1 MRLVRPVV
9 LALLVTTVPVGLTT
23 GMHSAEAATTTVVS
37 VNAAADAYVDS
48 AHATRNYGSSTA
60 LYVDGSPSLMASYLK
75 FDLSSYAGQTVV
87 SAKLQVHTTSASAA
101 GSTNTQSI
109 RIVANDAWTES
120 GITYANRPAVGSAVG
135 TLANTAP
142 NTSYSVPLDAA
153 TVQAELGQRL
163 SLAVDQPSTATN
175 GLDLASR
182 QATTVSSRPTL
193 VLEVASSTSTTGSTG
208 TTGTT
213 GSTGTTG
220 TTGDA
225 ASTFG
230 WGAPIGGDE
239 FNYTGAPN
247 STLWSVYDSAG
258 HAGNGVRSPAQV
270 TVNGSALQITGLS
283 DGTTGG
289 MSYRQ
294 RGTTY
299 GRWET
304 RMRVNARDPE
314 YHPVLILWPDQGRV
328 SANNCAEMDY
338 SESTSDTTKNRFF
351 LHYSC
356 TGAQA
361 SASQTLDMTQ
371 WHTYAIE
378 WTPAHVIG
386 YIDGQEWFRDTDPTH
401 VPDDPAHQTI
411 QLDWFPDGTTTTQSW
426 MQVDWVRMYAAP

>member
-1 MRLVRPVV
+1 MRLVRPAV
-9 LALLVTTVPVGLTT
+9 LAVVAVTVPLGLTA
-23 GMHSAEAATTTVVS
+23 GMHSADAATTTVVS
-37 VNAAADAYVDS
+37 VNAAADAYVTS
-48 AHATRNYGSSTA
+48 AHPRRNYGTSSA
-60 LYVDGSPSLMASYLK
+60 LYVDGSPSAMVSYLK
-75 FDLSSYAGQTVV
+75 FDLGAYAGQTVV
-87 SAKLQVHTTSASAA
+87 SARLQVRTTSASAA
-101 GSTNTQSI
+101 GSTNTQAV
-109 RIVANDAWTES
+109 RIVANDSWTES
-120 GITYANRPAVGSAVG
+120 ALTYANRPAVGSTVG
-135 TLANTAP
+135 MLSGTVP
-142 NTSYSVPLDAA
+142 NTSYTVNLDPA
-153 TVQAELGQRL
+153 TVQAELGQRI
-163 SLAVDQPSTATN
+163 SLALDQPSAAGD

-182 QATTVSSRPTL
+182 QATTTSSRPTL
-193 VLEVASSTSTTGSTG
+193 VLELASSTTTTG

-213 GSTGTTG
+213 GSTTTA
-220 TTGDA
+220 DA
-225 ASTFG
+225 ATTWG

-338 SESTSDTTKNRFF
+338 SESTSDTTRNRFF

-356 TGAQA
+356 AGAQS
-361 SASQTLDMTQ
+361 SATQTLDMTQ

-386 YIDGQEWFRDTDPTH
+386 YIDGQEWFRDTDATH